1 MLKKFILIS
10 VLLLGAC
17 THRFA
22 EFGVLSPEV
31 SEVTPQ
37 QLTNA
42 RLIRKV
48 RGSDS
53 RPIAF
58 IVPLGQPSLE
68 TAVNRILVNNE
79 ADILVNVKVTAKTE
93 WWFFYGTNTL
103 EVSGDAVKLA
113 PMIEGD
119 FFNE

>member
-10 VLLLGAC
+10 VLLLGSC
-17 THRFA
+17 THRVA

-48 RGSDS
+48 HSSDS

-58 IVPLGQPSLE
+58 IIPLGQPSLE